1 MSYIYIY
8 MYVCMYVYVYMYI
21 YIYIFIY
28 IYMYT
33 YTFTVIYMCIY
44 IYTYIRALYIYMNMY
59 EYYIYIY
66 MNICYNYY
74 IYEFYI
80 RYSRDGTQLTGQSYA
95 FPATPPSNRSYAM
108 HKGWNG
114 RNDCSRNSN
123 SKKRQPYNSPWIVET
138 TEGQKSNV
146 LSDASKTC
154 PSLQQGISILKS
166 VEKKRQLMKTW
177 IKHS

>member
-1 MSYIYIY
+1 
-8 MYVCMYVYVYMYI
+8 MYVCVYMYI
-21 YIYIFIY
+21 YIYSYIY
-28 IYMYT
+28 ICIHTHLQSYT
-33 YTFTVIYMCIY
+33 CIY
-44 IYTYIRALYIYMNMY
+44 IYIHTYELYIYIYMNMY
-59 EYYIYIY
+59 EYYIY

-74 IYEFYI
+74 IYEIYI

-166 VEKKRQLMKTW
+166 VEKKRQLMKT
-177 IKHS
+177 

>member
-1 MSYIYIY
+1 MNIIYNTYMNIIYNTYMNIIYNTYMNIIYNTYMNIIYNTYIIYIH
-8 MYVCMYVYVYMYI
+8 
-21 YIYIFIY
+21 
-28 IYMYT
+28 
-33 YTFTVIYMCIY
+33 
-44 IYTYIRALYIYMNMY
+44 

-66 MNICYNYY
+66 GYY
-74 IYEFYI
+74 IYIYEYNIYI
-80 RYSRDGTQLTGQSYA
+80 YMNIIYMYICRYFGDGTQLTGQSYP
-95 FPATPPSNRSYAM
+95 FPVTPPNNRSFAM

-166 VEKKRQLMKTW
+166 VEKKRQLMKT
-177 IKHS
+177 

>member
-1 MSYIYIY
+1 
-8 MYVCMYVYVYMYI
+8 
-21 YIYIFIY
+21 
-28 IYMYT
+28 
-33 YTFTVIYMCIY
+33 
-44 IYTYIRALYIYMNMY
+44 MN
-59 EYYIYIY
+59 IIY

-166 VEKKRQLMKTW
+166 VEKKRQLMKT
-177 IKHS
+177 

>member
-1 MSYIYIY
+1 MSYIYIC

-21 YIYIFIY
+21 YIYSYIYICIHTHLQSYTCVYIYIHTYEHYIY
-28 IYMYT
+28 IY
-33 YTFTVIYMCIY
+33 
-44 IYTYIRALYIYMNMY
+44 
-59 EYYIYIY
+59 EYVWILYIY